1 MPLVNIEI
9 RKGKSKEYK
18 KAILEGVHRA
28 LVDSI
33 GILEH
38 DRFQRIYELDEDNFE
53 APADRTDA
61 VTIIQITLFPGRSF
75 RAKKKL
81 YRAIVHN
88 LGHDP
93 GISGYDIMIV
103 LLEPP
108 MENWGIRGGKS
119 ASDVDFGFKID
130 V

>member
-33 GILEH
+33 GIPEH

-61 VTIIQITLFPGRSF
+61 VTIIQITSSQDAPLG
-75 RAKKKL
+75 AKKN
-81 YRAIVHN
+81 YI
-88 LGHDP
+88 G
-93 GISGYDIMIV
+93 
-103 LLEPP
+103 LLS
-108 MENWGIRGGKS
+108 I
-119 ASDVDFGFKID
+119 I
-130 V
+130 